1 MWEKQ
6 RAQLLATIKSKKG
19 KVQNIMKKAA
29 DDDRTAD
36 DGEEDEIAVLEAE
49 IARLET
55 NLARVEGFIDDA
67 KDALNDATPAA
78 GDSEEEAA
86 ASAEGAAD
94 PAEDAKGIST
104 VKPNHAKKGIGFA
117 QLTKAKALAVL
128 QQKNGNYVSPLA
140 IAKSQGMDPRVIQA
154 LEKAATVLDTS
165 NSSALIVENQLAN
178 EFIEMLRAET
188 IVDKLSS
195 QMRAAPFNATIPGM
209 ATGGIAAWVGE
220 GEAKPATNPTFN
232 TVEIKHHKLAGIVVR
247 TDDLLKLSTPGTDQM
262 LRDDMIEACAAL
274 IDNTF
279 IDTGAQTTKRPA
291 GVLNGAT
298 KIDHTGTTV
307 NNYKAD
313 LAALRAAFIS
323 NGLSLKGACYV
334 MSETRASD
342 ISELTDALGNPYYR
356 GMDAPFGEKTLKG
369 LKVIESETAADVIA
383 LIKPSE
389 LYLADDGAVEI
400 AFSDQATINMGTD
413 AEQLLVNLWQQ
424 NMTAIRAERHI
435 TWAKRRV
442 TAAAYIDYTNVI
454 P

>member
-55 NLARVEGFIDDA
+55 NLVRVEGFIDDA
-67 KDALNDATPAA
+67 KNALNDATPAA
-78 GDSEEEAA
+78 GENEEEAA
-86 ASAEGAAD
+86 ASAEGEAD
-94 PAEDAKGIST
+94 PAESAKGVSA

-154 LEKAATVLDTS
+154 LEKAIVLDTS
-165 NSSALIVENQLAN
+165 NSSDLIIENQLAG
-178 EFIEMLRAET
+178 EFIELLREQT
-188 IVDKLSS
+188 IVDKLAPM
-195 QMRAAPFNATIPGM
+195 MRAAPFNAKIPG
-209 ATGGIAAWVGE
+209 AASGSVAGWVGE
-220 GEAKPATNPTFN
+220 GKPKPATNPTFMSVN
-232 TVEIKHHKLAGIVVR
+232 IGHHKVAGIIVR
-247 TDDLLKLSTPGTDQM
+247 TDELLKLASPSADQM
-262 LRDDMIEACAAL
+262 MRDDLIEACAEV
-274 IDNTF
+274 IDDTF
-279 IDTGAQTTKRPA
+279 IDTAAATDDRPA

-298 KIDHTGTTV
+298 KIDHTGV
-307 NNYKAD
+307 GVAEYNVD
-313 LAALRAAFIS
+313 LAALRKTFIS
-323 NGLSLKGACYV
+323 NKLSLNGAYYV

-342 ISELTDALGNPYYR
+342 MSELRDALGNPYYR
-356 GMDAPFGEKTLKG
+356 GMDALSGEKTLNG
-369 LKVIESETAADVIA
+369 LPVIESETAADVIA

-389 LYLADDGAVEI
+389 LYLADDGDVEV
-400 AFSDQATINMGTD
+400 AFSDQATIDMGAST
-413 AEQLLVNLWQQ
+413 LVNLWQK

-435 TWAKRRV
+435 TWSKRR
-442 TAAAYIDYTNVI
+442 TAAAAYIDYTNVI

>member
-6 RAQLLATIKSKKG
+6 RAQILATIKSKKG
-19 KVQNIMKKAA
+19 KMQGIMKKAA
-29 DDDRTAD
+29 DDGRSTD

-49 IARLET
+49 IARLNA
-55 NLARVEGFIDDA
+55 NLTRVEGFIDDA
-67 KDALNDATPAA
+67 KNALNDATPAA
-78 GDSEEEAA
+78 GEDPDEAA

-94 PAEDAKGIST
+94 PAAVAKGVT

-128 QQKNGNYVSPLA
+128 QQKNGNYVSPLD
-140 IAKSQGMDPRVIQA
+140 IAKSQGMDSRVIQA
-154 LEKAATVLDTS
+154 LEKAAAVLDTS

-188 IVDKLSS
+188 VVDKLSS

-220 GEAKPATNPTFN
+220 GEVKPATNPTFN

-247 TDDLLKLSTPGTDQM
+247 TDDLLKLSSPGTDQM

-298 KIDHTGTTV
+298 KIDHTGTAV
-307 NNYKAD
+307 NNYRAD

-323 NGLSLKGACYV
+323 NSLSLKGAYYV

-342 ISELTDALGNPYYR
+342 MSELTDALGNPYYR

-369 LKVIESETAADVIA
+369 LPVIESETAADVIA

-413 AEQLLVNLWQQ
+413 AEQVLVNLWQQ

-442 TAAAYIDYTNVI
+442 TAAAYINYTNVI